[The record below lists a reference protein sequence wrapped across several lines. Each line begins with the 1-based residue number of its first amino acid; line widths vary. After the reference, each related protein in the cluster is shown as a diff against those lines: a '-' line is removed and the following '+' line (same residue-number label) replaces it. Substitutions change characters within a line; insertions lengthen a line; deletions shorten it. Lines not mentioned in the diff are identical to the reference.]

1 VRSRSASPLLL
12 VVAFLV
18 SACSSP
24 SSGGPGDFL
33 VAKVSGP
40 LPALAGTTLT
50 GASLSPADYRGH
62 VVVIN
67 FWNPDCPPCRK
78 EAPELRAQWQS
89 LRSLGVRFVGVVYV
103 GGNWPDDPSA
113 ARTYIHDF
121 GLDYPAIVDQHSSI
135 ARAASIQG
143 IPETIVA
150 DASGQMRYR
159 VLGGVKPG
167 ELTALIAGLSPS
179 P

>member
-1 VRSRSASPLLL
+1 VFAILL
-12 VVAFLV
+12 A
-18 SACSSP
+18 ACSP
-24 SSGGPGDFL
+24 TSSGGPGGFA

-40 LPALAGTTLT
+40 LPSLAGTTLS
-50 GASLSPADYRGH
+50 GASLAPSDYRGH
-62 VVVIN
+62 VVVVN

-78 EAPELRAQWQS
+78 EAPELKAQWERLS
-89 LRSLGVRFVGVVYV
+89 SLGVRFVGIVYV

-113 ARTYIHDF
+113 ARAYVREF
-121 GLDYPAIVDQHSSI
+121 GLGYPAIVDEHSSI
-135 ARAASIQG
+135 ARDAAIEG

-167 ELTALIAGLSPS
+167 ELTALITGLSPS

>member
-1 VRSRSASPLLL
+1 MAVPLLL
-12 VVAFLV
+12 FAILVVA
-18 SACSSP
+18 CSP
-24 SSGGPGDFL
+24 SSSGGGPGGFP

-40 LPALAGTTLT
+40 LPSLAGTTLT
-50 GASLSPADYRGH
+50 GESLTTGDYRGH

-78 EAPELRAQWQS
+78 EAPELKSQWEH
-89 LRSLGVRFVGVVYV
+89 LRLLGVRFVGVVYV

-113 ARTYIHDF
+113 ARAYVREF
-121 GLDYPAIVDQHSSI
+121 GLGYPAILDEHSSI
-135 ARAASIQG
+135 ARGAAIQG

-159 VLGGVKPG
+159 VLGGVKRG
-167 ELTALIAGLSPS
+167 ELSALITGLSPS

>member
-1 VRSRSASPLLL
+1 MRRRFAPHLL
-12 VVAFLV
+12 VIAFVL

-24 SSGGPGDFL
+24 STGGPGDFL

-40 LPALAGTTLT
+40 LPSMAGTTLT
-50 GASLSPADYRGH
+50 GATLSPADYRGH

-78 EAPELRAQWQS
+78 EAPELETQWQR

-113 ARTYIHDF
+113 ARTYVRDY
-121 GLDYPAIVDQHSSI
+121 GLDYPSIVDGRSSI
-135 ARAASIQG
+135 ARAAAIQG

-150 DASGQMRYR
+150 DSSGQMRYR

-167 ELTALIAGLSPS
+167 ELVALITGLSPS

>member
-1 VRSRSASPLLL
+1 VRPWAVPLLL
-12 VVAFLV
+12 SVVLLA
-18 SACSSP
+18 ACSSE
-24 SSGGPGDFL
+24 SGDVPGGFL

-40 LPALAGTTLT
+40 LPAIEGTTIT
-50 GASLSPADYRGH
+50 GATLAPSDYRGH

-78 EAPELRAQWQS
+78 EAPELRSQWQR

-113 ARTYIHDF
+113 ARTYVDEY
-121 GLDYPAIVDQHSSI
+121 GLGYPAIVDRHSSI
-135 ARAASIQG
+135 ARAASIQA

-150 DASGQMRYR
+150 DASGRMRYR
-159 VLGGVKPG
+159 VLGALKPG
-167 ELTALIAGLSPS
+167 ELSALITGLSPS